1 MTDEEWSKLRPGN
14 RLKETFSYGR
24 SRLWRVMEVDFSG
37 VQLWDSSTNER
48 QYLRRDQLEDM
59 VVVWD
64 GESQLGPV
72 RKSIWERL
80 SEED

>member
-1 MTDEEWSKLRPGN
+1 M
-14 RLKETFSYGR
+14 
-24 SRLWRVMEVDFSG
+24 DFSG